1 MAREILSR
9 HATRARAGGI
19 SKTTEQRLEA
29 TDPTWP
35 RRIWIT
41 PGRSG
46 YYADE
51 IEAWCAARER
61 VRRRAMQLDRERLT

>member
-1 MAREILSR
+1 MAKEILSR
-9 HATRARAGGI
+9 CTARARAGGI
-19 SKTTEQRLEA
+19 SRSTEQRLEA

-46 YYADE
+46 YYAHE

-61 VRRRAMQLDRERLT
+61 VRRRAVQLDRECRA